1 MAGLRERLYI
11 STVDENAAALARSYD
26 LGLELADFCTA
37 LNLDQPERS
46 KREAAMADRM
56 SGLSRFVLHAP
67 FCELTPCAVDPM
79 IGEVSRFR
87 YEQAAELAL
96 AHGVKRLV
104 IHSGFVPN
112 VYYPGWYM
120 EQAPRFWREYLATK
134 PADFELL
141 LENVLDP
148 EPGILAQT
156 AAAVGD
162 PRLGLCLDI
171 GHATVYSERS
181 WQEWT
186 EAFAPYL
193 RHVHLHDNDG
203 AADLHLPLGTG
214 ALPLKP
220 WLEALEQARPTYTLE
235 SMDAAP
241 SLRLLERQGL
251 L

>member
-1 MAGLRERLYI
+1 MAGLRERLFI
-11 STVDENAAALARSYD
+11 STIDENAAALARSCG

-37 LNLDQPERS
+37 LNLDQPQRAE
-46 KREAAMADRM
+46 KEAAMAGSM
-56 SGLSRFVLHAP
+56 QGVSRFVLHAP

-96 AHGVKRLV
+96 SHGVKRVV

-112 VYYPGWYM
+112 VYDPRWYL
-120 EQAPRFWREYLATK
+120 ERAPRFWREYLAKK

-148 EPGILAQT
+148 DPELLART
-156 AAAVGD
+156 AAAVDD

-171 GHATVYSERS
+171 GHAAVYSGRP

-203 AADLHLPLGTG
+203 ATDLHQPLGAG
-214 ALPLKP
+214 KLPLKP

-235 SMDAAP
+235 NMDAAP
-241 SLRLLERQGL
+241 SVRWLEQQGL

>member
-1 MAGLRERLYI
+1 MAGLRERLHI
-11 STVDENAAALARSYD
+11 STIDENADTLARSCG

-148 EPGILAQT
+148 DPDILAQT
-156 AAAVGD
+156 AAAVDD
-162 PRLGLCLDI
+162 PRLGLCLDV
-171 GHATVYSERS
+171 GHAAVYSKRPVS
-181 WQEWT
+181 EWI
-186 EAFAPYL
+186 EAFLPYL
-193 RHVHLHDNDG
+193 RHVHLHDNYG
-203 AADLHLPLGTG
+203 ATDLHLPLGAGT
-214 ALPLKP
+214 LPLLP
-220 WLEALEQARPTYTLE
+220 WLAALEQARPTYTLE
-235 SMDAAP
+235 NMDAAP
-241 SLRLLERQGL
+241 SLRWLERQSL

>member
-1 MAGLRERLYI
+1 MAGLRERLHI
-11 STVDENAAALARSYD
+11 STIDERAAGLARSRG
-26 LGLELADFCTA
+26 LGLELADFCAA

-87 YEQAAELAL
+87 YEQAAELASS
-96 AHGVKRLV
+96 HGVKRLV

-148 EPGILAQT
+148 DPGILTQT
-156 AAAVGD
+156 AAAVDD
-162 PRLGLCLDI
+162 PRLGLCLDV
-171 GHATVYSERS
+171 GHAAVYSKRPVS
-181 WQEWT
+181 EWI
-186 EAFAPYL
+186 EAFLPYL

-203 AADLHLPLGTG
+203 ASDLHLPLGAGT
-214 ALPLKP
+214 LPLLP
-220 WLEALEQARPTYTLE
+220 WLAALEQARPSYTLE
-235 SMDAAP
+235 NMDAAP
-241 SLRLLERQGL
+241 SLLWLERQGL